1 MTIEVKEIKTVET
14 VNAVVRVP
22 TSKSITNRALVA
34 AALAKGISEIMNFSN
49 ADDCQLMIKALRKF
63 GVRIEEIG
71 NKLIVT
77 GTGGKIKAPDSDV
90 FVGNAGTTMRFLAG
104 LAALAD
110 GSTIIYGDERM
121 NSRPIGDLTTALGQL
136 GIRTET
142 NNGCPPVK
150 IFGGKLTGGTVRI
163 DASKSSQF
171 VSSILLVAPYA
182 QTDVDLL
189 LSGRVASK
197 PYLEITTDVMS
208 SFGVDVQEKT
218 DGYSINTAKQY
229 KPTSYIIEGDYS
241 SASYFFAAAAVM
253 CGKVTVQ
260 NLNPQSKQGDSRF
273 LEVLQKMG
281 CKVIKDVHS
290 DYFGVEGI
298 AVVGSP
304 ELSGVT
310 VDMNDIPDIVP
321 ALAVTALFAK
331 GTTKIQNV
339 SHLRFKES
347 DRLYAIATELRKLGA
362 GVTEFDD
369 GLEIVPNEKY
379 IGAEIETYNDHR
391 IAMSFAVAGLK
402 IPNIKIKNPDC
413 VKKSF
418 PEFWVEFSQNF
429 PPLSKGGGKVGV

>member
-14 VNAVVRVP
+14 VNTVVRVP
-22 TSKSITNRALVA
+22 TSKSITNRALIA
-34 AALAKGISEIMNFSN
+34 AALANGISELTDFST
-49 ADDCQLMIKALRKF
+49 ADDCRLMISALRKF

-71 NKLIVT
+71 NKLIVN

-142 NNGCPPVK
+142 NNGYPPVK
-150 IFGGKLTGGTVRI
+150 IFGGKLIGRTVSI

-182 QTDVDLL
+182 QADVNLFL
-189 LSGRVASK
+189 GERVSSK
-197 PYLEITTDVMS
+197 PYLDITIDVMK
-208 SFGVDVQEKT
+208 SFGADVQEKT
-218 DGYSINTAKQY
+218 DGYFVSAAKHY

-241 SASYFFAAAAVM
+241 SASYFFAAAAITG
-253 CGKVTVQ
+253 GKITVQ
-260 NLNPQSKQGDSRF
+260 NLNPQSKQGDARF
-273 LEVLQKMG
+273 LDVLKKMG
-281 CKVIKDVHS
+281 CKIIKDAHL
-290 DYFGVEGI
+290 DYFG

-304 ELSGVT
+304 ELSGIT

-321 ALAVTALFAK
+321 TLAVTALFAK
-331 GTTKIQNV
+331 GKTKIQNV
-339 SHLRFKES
+339 AHLRFKES
-347 DRLYAIATELRKLGA
+347 DRIRALATELRKLGA
-362 GVTEFDD
+362 EVTEFDD

-402 IPNIKIKNPDC
+402 IPNLRIKNPNC

-418 PEFWVEFSQNF
+418 PEFWEEFEK
-429 PPLSKGGGKVGV
+429 LYL